1 MHNVCQL
8 AVKLDSSQ
16 TMMTPLRIFA
26 NLFVI
31 FFLTFWSNVEGFG
44 SGNLPGAV
52 CEDMVP
58 GRKQSQHGENEVS
71 QKDDLDPPF
80 LVTATKL
87 DDKQFIIGM

>member
-1 MHNVCQL
+1 M
-8 AVKLDSSQ
+8 
-16 TMMTPLRIFA
+16 
-26 NLFVI
+26 
-31 FFLTFWSNVEGFG
+31 EGFG

-87 DDKQFIIGM
+87 DDKQFIIGK